1 MATRAGRVGFCGR
14 KLKDGMVS
22 IDIDPV
28 ILEIGPL
35 AVRWYGLMY
44 AVGILVGLY
53 VAMPYALQKGLKE
66 EDIWKVFWPAAVAA
80 FLGGR
85 LYFVLQQDLGPYL
98 AQPWR
103 ILATWEGGMAFY
115 GAIFGGLAAIVV
127 TCRVYRVPL
136 WPLLDAAALFAT
148 VGQAFGRIGNLI
160 NGDIVG
166 YPTTSPWGVVYPR
179 SPFVASPTT
188 AYEPAAAYELLFNL
202 ALFFILWN
210 VRFRLRPDGLVCAL
224 YLILYAVGQFGLFF
238 GRDNVVVWMG
248 LKQAQVTSLVVLPF
262 ALGIFYWRWRQR
274 MGADVPAGRREA

>member
-1 MATRAGRVGFCGR
+1 MITVN
-14 KLKDGMVS
+14 
-22 IDIDPV
+22 IDPV

-53 VAMPYALQKGLKE
+53 VALPYALQKGLKE
-66 EDIWKVFWPAAVAA
+66 DDIWKVFWPTAVAA

-115 GAIFGGLAAIVV
+115 GAIFAGIAAIAV
-127 TCRVYRVPL
+127 TCAVYRIPL
-136 WPLLDAAALFAT
+136 WPLLDAAAIFAT

-179 SPFVASPTT
+179 SPFVTSPTT
-188 AYEPAAAYELLFNL
+188 PYEPAAVYELLFNL
-202 ALFFILWN
+202 FLFFVLWN
-210 VRFRLRPDGLVCAL
+210 LRFRLRPDGLLFAL
-224 YLILYAVGQFGLFF
+224 YLVLYAAGQFVLFF
-238 GRDNVVVWMG
+238 GRDNVIVWMG
-248 LKQAQVTSLVVLPF
+248 LKQAQLTSLVVLPV
-262 ALGIFYWRWRQR
+262 ALAIFYWRWRRGSRLSDQV
-274 MGADVPAGRREA
+274 GAPGRP